1 MRRNWI
7 LMKRNKIHGNHT
19 WKSFK
24 TTSLQLFLL
33 FIPLFCSLDFCFSQK
48 NPPNC
53 CPFSS
58 SSLQNV
64 SVFFFSY
71 CPLPQNRKPLSRFS
85 PLFSFLPDNPLSLLS
100 VFHFRKSFPKKKNPR
115 PSLDFSN
122 LPKTLFSLQ
131 NILSPFSIS
140 PTLLKISLSRK
151 KKKTPNAYRLKT
163 RVYKY
168 AHLR

>member
-1 MRRNWI
+1 
-7 LMKRNKIHGNHT
+7 MKRNKIHGNHT

-33 FIPLFCSLDFCFSQK
+33 FPKKSSQLL
-48 NPPNC
+48 P
-53 CPFSS
+53 
-58 SSLQNV
+58 
-64 SVFFFSY
+64 VFLFFSPKRL
-71 CPLPQNRKPLSRFS
+71 CFLFQLLPPQNRKPLSKFS
-85 PLFSFLPDNPLSLLS
+85 PLFSFMPENPLSLLP

-140 PTLLKISLSRK
+140 PTLLKISLSP
-151 KKKTPNAYRLKT
+151 KKKTTNAYRPKT
-163 RVYKY
+163 RFYNNIYNVN
-168 AHLR
+168 